1 LVPSHEIFNKPLKVN
16 LTFED
21 VPTPE
26 YYVQFAGGNKIE
38 KTTRVWRVQTKKF
51 PEIDP
56 GLVSNPDR
64 FGGSPDA
71 ESISSGLNSKGPAS
85 VALAR
90 DRNFFLWGFS
100 ASPRDMTPEAR
111 KCFLNAVCYIKKF
124 DGQKRTAHN
133 AGSLR
138 E

>member
-1 LVPSHEIFNKPLKVN
+1 LVPSHEIFSKPLKVN

-21 VPTPE
+21 IPTPE
-26 YYVQFAGGNKIE
+26 YYFNLAGGKKVE

-56 GLVSNPDR
+56 GLVSNPNG
-64 FGGSPDA
+64 FGDSPDS
-71 ESISSGLNSKGPAS
+71 ESISSGLNSKGPDS

-111 KCFLNAVCYIKKF
+111 KCFVNAVCYIKKF
-124 DGQKRTAHN
+124 DGRKPIARK
-133 AGSLR
+133 AGS
-138 E
+138 